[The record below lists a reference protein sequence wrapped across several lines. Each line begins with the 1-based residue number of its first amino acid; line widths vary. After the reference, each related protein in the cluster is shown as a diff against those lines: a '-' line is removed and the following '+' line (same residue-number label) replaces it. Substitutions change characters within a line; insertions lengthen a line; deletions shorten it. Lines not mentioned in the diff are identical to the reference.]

1 MDLRFSIS
9 IPNAVGCEPEDR
21 TPRHALI
28 IWACVAVIACLLVSS
43 IVVAPVA
50 QAAGHTTLA
59 VFVYKTFSY
68 LCHQIPERSFHLAGH
83 KFAVCSRCTG
93 LYSGF
98 ALATLIYPLMR
109 SLKRTDTP
117 RLIWLV
123 LASIPIAVDFL
134 LGYFNIW
141 QNTHLSR
148 FLTGALL
155 GSAAVF
161 YIVPGLIE
169 LSSVIVQRFRAKETP
184 PSLSQL

>member
-1 MDLRFSIS
+1 
-9 IPNAVGCEPEDR
+9 
-21 TPRHALI
+21 
-28 IWACVAVIACLLVSS
+28 VIACLLVAS
-43 IVVAPVA
+43 IVAAPVA
-50 QAAGHTTLA
+50 QATGHTVLA
-59 VFVYKTFSY
+59 VFLYKTFSY

-109 SLKRTDTP
+109 SLKRKDTP

-123 LASIPIAVDFL
+123 LAAIPIAVDFL

-169 LSSVIVQRFRAKETP
+169 LSSVIVQRFRANETP

>member
-28 IWACVAVIACLLVSS
+28 IWACVAVIACLLVAS

-50 QAAGHTTLA
+50 QAAGQTALA

-109 SLKRTDTP
+109 SLKRTGTP
-117 RLIWLV
+117 RLVWLV

-169 LSSVIVQRFRAKETP
+169 LSSVIVERFRAKETP